1 MVRNGQI
8 SLADAKRILRR
19 YGWILPL
26 TTIILGAAGLVA
38 AMILPKKYTS
48 QTMVAVEQPAVS
60 EKYVP
65 SVITE
70 DLNQRL
76 TSMQEEIL
84 SRTRLQPIIEK
95 FGMYAGDRGRVH
107 IDDLV
112 DRLRTAIVIRPVE
125 PTPGTQSRQL
135 PGFYV
140 NVTYDNPQLAQQ
152 ICTEVTSMFLEQ
164 NARERS
170 RKASQTTTFLS
181 GQLEE
186 AKAKL
191 DEQDARLA
199 KFKQQYIGSLPEQEQ
214 TNLSILMGMNSQLEA
229 NTQALSRAQQD
240 KVLSD
245 SMLSQLEGN
254 WKAATQSG
262 QNPET
267 MDQQLV
273 SLQDELVSL
282 QGRYTAEHPDVVK
295 VKGQIE
301 ELKRRIAQTPQTS
314 ATSSAAPRIPNEPPQ
329 IIQLRAKVRQDEMN
343 IRDLTKRQAQIQ
355 GQIGQLQGRVQ
366 ASPVVEQQYKEITRS
381 YQSALD
387 FYNGLLKSRDTAA
400 MASDLEHQQE
410 SEQFKVLDP
419 PTFPSSPS
427 FPKKA
432 YFGGGGLGAGLV
444 LGLGILYLIAASDKS
459 MYTERDV
466 EISLR
471 LPVLALVPTL
481 DVIASR
487 GIGSARVANQKYD
500 SVA

>member
-1 MVRNGQI
+1 MVRNGEI

-26 TTIILGAAGLVA
+26 TTITLGAAGLVA

-84 SRTRLQPIIEK
+84 SHTRLQPIIEK
-95 FGMYAGDRGRVH
+95 FGLYAGDRGRMH

-140 NVTYDNPQLAQQ
+140 SVTYDDPQLAQQ

-170 RKASQTTTFLS
+170 RKASQTTSFLS

-191 DEQDARLA
+191 DEQDAKLA
-199 KFKQQYIGSLPEQEQ
+199 QFKRQYLGSLPEEEQ

-245 SMLSQLEGN
+245 SLLSQLEGN

-267 MDQQLV
+267 MDQQLA

-301 ELKRRIAQTPQTS
+301 ELKRRIAETPAIS
-314 ATSSAAPRIPNEPPQ
+314 ATAKSATAHTNEPPQ
-329 IIQLRAKVRQDEMN
+329 IMQLRAKVRQDEMN
-343 IRDLTKRQAQIQ
+343 INNLTKHQEQIQ
-355 GQIGQLQGRVQ
+355 NQIRQLQGRVQ

-419 PTFPSSPS
+419 PSFPNSPS
-427 FPKKA
+427 FPKKTI
-432 YFGGGGLGAGLV
+432 FGGGGLGAGLV

-466 EISLR
+466 ELSLR
-471 LPVLALVPTL
+471 LPVLVIVPTL
-481 DVIASR
+481 DVMPSR
-487 GIGSARVANQKYD
+487 GIGSASVANQKYD